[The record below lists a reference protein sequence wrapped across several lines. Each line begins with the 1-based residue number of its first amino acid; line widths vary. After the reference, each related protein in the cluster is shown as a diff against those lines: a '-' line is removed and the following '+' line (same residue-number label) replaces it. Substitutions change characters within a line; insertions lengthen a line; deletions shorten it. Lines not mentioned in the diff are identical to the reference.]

1 MVLNW
6 DETTRKTFIRPKNK
20 GVRFRL
26 RISTRYICLFTST
39 LNFRK
44 LPTGLLLQEN
54 KKEDGEDVQEQDQ
67 KQEGAEK
74 ENERVIVRYTV

>member
-6 DETTRKTFIRPKNK
+6 DETSRSFIRPENK

-26 RISTRYICLFTST
+26 RTSTRYNCLFTST

-44 LPTGLLLQEN
+44 LSTGLLLQEN
-54 KKEDGEDVQEQDQ
+54 KKEDGEDEQEQDQ
-67 KQEGAEK
+67 KQEGAGK
-74 ENERVIVRYTV
+74 ENKRVIVRYTV